1 MCLLQSFNIF
11 GVVTVKIMITFIIEV
26 IVGFND
32 VLDYPALE
40 TVPKFFVM
48 NMNWGHAEWFQA

>member
-32 VLDYPALE
+32 LLDYPALE

-48 NMNWGHAEWFQA
+48 NMN